1 MAMAMLFL
9 CMARHAHAV
18 ELADGLELIGVVA
31 FAAQCQQFSEA
42 DDTCRSP
49 TVLQPELNFSPD
61 SRNHFHL
68 KLGFASSNGL
78 NSNLPVNLS
87 AWAADLEDDVK
98 DINGRGRDHL
108 LTAWYRHDFRVAGPG
123 DIQLT
128 IGIIDATDYLDQN
141 RYSNDEYS
149 QFMNAAL
156 INAPS
161 TLLPSYDAGAAFE
174 WEAGD
179 WSLRGVAMNVGDD
192 GSGGSYDFLGVQLG
206 RTVNSSLGEGNY
218 RVVLAAT
225 SNDIAEPGGERE
237 ARGRQIILSFDQQ
250 FGANLGGFVRV
261 DVQDDEIAID
271 YDALYSVGINVLGQ
285 AWSRPLDNVGI
296 AYGYLDGGNLDIERS
311 WVAEAYYRLG
321 LRPQLW
327 LTGDVQYIDEDLDQ
341 GADAKG
347 WVFGLRASFKF

>member
-1 MAMAMLFL
+1 MVSDGDRMLFL

-18 ELADGLELIGVVA
+18 ELADGLELTGVVA

-49 TVLQPELNFSPD
+49 SVLQPELNFSPD
-61 SRNHFHL
+61 PRNHFHL
-68 KLGFASSNGL
+68 KLGFASGNGL

-123 DIQLT
+123 GIQLT
-128 IGIIDATDYLDQN
+128 IGIVDATDYLDQN

-149 QFMNAAL
+149 QFMNSAL

-161 TLLPSYDAGAAFE
+161 NWLPSYDAGAAFE
-174 WEAGD
+174 WDAGD

-192 GSGGSYDFLGVQLG
+192 GSGGSYDFLGLQLG
-206 RTVNSSLGEGNY
+206 RTVSSSLGEGNY

-225 SNDIAEPGGERE
+225 SNDIAEPGGDRD
-237 ARGRQIILSFDQQ
+237 ARGKTDHPVIRPAIWRQSGWLC
-250 FGANLGGFVRV
+250 AGG
-261 DVQDDEIAID
+261 
-271 YDALYSVGINVLGQ
+271 
-285 AWSRPLDNVGI
+285 
-296 AYGYLDGGNLDIERS
+296 
-311 WVAEAYYRLG
+311 
-321 LRPQLW
+321 
-327 LTGDVQYIDEDLDQ
+327 
-341 GADAKG
+341 
-347 WVFGLRASFKF
+347 RAGR